1 MTGMARKVV
10 SLVPSALKAGIIMGA
25 GLSAVVTVF
34 KEGGRFDSFPWT
46 ISIAIGIAFTWCSP
60 SISRS

>member
-34 KEGGRFDSFPWT
+34 KEGGRFDAFPPFPLP
-46 ISIAIGIAFTWCSP
+46 SASPFTWCFP